1 MIDGWLGLKYASG
14 NHLLWVLCIVVTLTK
29 IKDFQINN
37 KLKSNARLAMLE
49 IEYFSML
56 HYIYLFHLKFVY
68 QIMLYNFFKSYHFH
82 FSFLRIQKAENI

>member
-29 IKDFQINN
+29 IKDFRINN

-49 IEYFSML
+49 I
-56 HYIYLFHLKFVY
+56 
-68 QIMLYNFFKSYHFH
+68 
-82 FSFLRIQKAENI
+82 